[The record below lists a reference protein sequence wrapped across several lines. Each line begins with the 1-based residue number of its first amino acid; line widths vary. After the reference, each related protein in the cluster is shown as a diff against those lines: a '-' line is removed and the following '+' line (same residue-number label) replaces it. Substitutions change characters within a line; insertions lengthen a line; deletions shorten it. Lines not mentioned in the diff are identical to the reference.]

1 MDKLTLAGFLLAL
14 LAILAGHMWEGGSAL
29 ALLHFP
35 AFLIVAG
42 GTLGAVM
49 LQTPWLQFVA
59 GVRLLGWLLQPPR
72 PRHQQL
78 RQMVVGWANTAR
90 QKGFLA
96 LEAELTHLADPFER
110 RALAMLIDGEE
121 GMAIRDALDTEIH
134 LYRQRMLRAARI
146 YEAMGGYSPTLGIIG
161 AVLGLIQAMGHLTDP
176 DALGLGIATA
186 FVATIYGV
194 GFANLIFLP
203 VAHKLRALVLLQ
215 VEEKELIAEGVW
227 ALSQGENPHRIQL
240 RLDAYGQE

>member
-1 MDKLTLAGFLLAL
+1 MDKLTLAGFMLAV
-14 LAILAGHMWEGGSAL
+14 LAILLGHMWEGGSAW

-35 AFLIVAG
+35 AFLIVVG

-59 GVRLLGWLLQPPR
+59 GVRLLPWLLLPPPR
-72 PRHQQL
+72 RHQLL
-78 RQMVVGWANTAR
+78 REQVVSWANTAR

-96 LEAELTHLADPFER
+96 LENDLTQLRDPFER
-110 RALAMLIDGEE
+110 RALTMLIDGEE
-121 GMAIRDALDTEIH
+121 LLAIRDALDTEIH

-161 AVLGLIQAMGHLTDP
+161 AVLGLIQAMSHLTDP
-176 DALGLGIATA
+176 DALGFGIATA

-194 GFANLIFLP
+194 GFANLLFLP
-203 VAHKLRALVLLQ
+203 IAHKLRALVLLQ
-215 VEEKELIAEGVW
+215 IEEKELVAEGIL
-227 ALSQGENPHRIQL
+227 ALSRGENPHRIQL
-240 RLDAYGQE
+240 RLNAYGQG